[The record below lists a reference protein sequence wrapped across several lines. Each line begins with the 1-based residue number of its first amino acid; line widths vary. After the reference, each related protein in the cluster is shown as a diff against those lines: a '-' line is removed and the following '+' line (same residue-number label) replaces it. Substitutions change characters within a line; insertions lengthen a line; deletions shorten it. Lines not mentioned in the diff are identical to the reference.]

1 MPRGVYDRS
10 KSKSKTEA
18 TAPVKKVA
26 KAAKAT
32 KSYSAK
38 APGIAAAPKHDI
50 TTLRDAISTL
60 THARQA
66 GANNTVNA
74 EIDNVLTKA
83 IRQFGENLF
92 PETQVVETPAPVKTA
107 SNGAHAVAPA
117 PVAAQVAQAPVP
129 FNPPAPFPQS

>member
-18 TAPVKKVA
+18 TAPVKKAA

-38 APGIAAAPKHDI
+38 APAIAAAPKNDI

-66 GANNTVNA
+66 GAGNTVNT
-74 EIDNVLTKA
+74 EIDVVLAKA
-83 IRQFGENLF
+83 IRQFGESLF
-92 PETQVVETPAPVKTA
+92 PETQVVETQAPAKG

-117 PVAAQVAQAPVP
+117 PVAAQVAQAPVA